1 MSKKIV
7 VFTVTG
13 DQGGSVARY
22 LLKDGGY
29 EVVGVVRDPS
39 SDKSKALEKLGVKLV
54 KGDMTDPPSYAS
66 ALEGAYG
73 AFVNADFWAKY
84 YSNGFNGEE
93 AGEYEAKQ
101 SRDAITSAVKAGVKH
116 IVYSTLGHTGYVPH
130 MDKKAEVSAWCK
142 KEGYPV
148 THLYTSHYISNLV
161 KFGALSK
168 EADGSLKLS
177 TPTPDD
183 APMPNFAVEQT
194 GGWVLAAFN
203 TPDKYIGADIDAC
216 SEVITVKKWA
226 EIISQATGKQ
236 CTTLGIGMDD
246 FMNDK
251 DKYQQ
256 VPELYLNYKAFA
268 DGKVGRDVDASK
280 AIYPD
285 QWDTKAWIAQSDEFK
300 KLVA

>member
-1 MSKKIV
+1 
-7 VFTVTG
+7 
-13 DQGGSVARY
+13 
-22 LLKDGGY
+22 
-29 EVVGVVRDPS
+29 
-39 SDKSKALEKLGVKLV
+39 
-54 KGDMTDPPSYAS
+54 
-66 ALEGAYG
+66 
-73 AFVNADFWAKY
+73 
-84 YSNGFNGEE
+84 
-93 AGEYEAKQ
+93 
-101 SRDAITSAVKAGVKH
+101 
-116 IVYSTLGHTGYVPH
+116 
-130 MDKKAEVSAWCK
+130 VSAWCK

-161 KFGALSK
+161 KFGALSR

-203 TPDKYIGADIDAC
+203 NPDKYIGESAISPGGAALTIGADIDAC

-226 EIISQATGKQ
+226 EIISQATGKP
-236 CTTLGIGMDD
+236 CTTLGIGMDE

-268 DGKVGRDVDASK
+268 DGKVGRDVEASK